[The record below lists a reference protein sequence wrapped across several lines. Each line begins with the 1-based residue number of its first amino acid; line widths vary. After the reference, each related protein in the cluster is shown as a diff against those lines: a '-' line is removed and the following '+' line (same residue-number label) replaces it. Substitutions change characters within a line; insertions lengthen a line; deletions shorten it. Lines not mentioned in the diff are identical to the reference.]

1 MGLLP
6 HLHQHREDTML
17 ENYTWT
23 SYIRKQDTQHLSDE
37 EIKQMTTELSS
48 AVSRICFEYGI
59 HN

>member
-1 MGLLP
+1 
-6 HLHQHREDTML
+6 ML

-23 SYIRKQDTQHLSDE
+23 SYIRKQDTEHLSDE